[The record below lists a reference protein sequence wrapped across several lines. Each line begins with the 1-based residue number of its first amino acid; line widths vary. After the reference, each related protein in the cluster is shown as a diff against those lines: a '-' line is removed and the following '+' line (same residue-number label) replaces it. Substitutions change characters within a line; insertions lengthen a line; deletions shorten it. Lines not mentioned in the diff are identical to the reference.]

1 MSRRLRVL
9 VTLCAL
15 VAGSTALLAPGSPAR
30 EASPPAAKQ
39 RVTGVKVVAAGDI
52 ACDAGSQPDS
62 DSCQQAATA
71 KLVTKIDPKRVIALG
86 DNQYE
91 DGTLS
96 AYRASYAASWGA
108 FKKRTR
114 AIPGNHEYHTRD
126 AAGFFKY
133 FGLTSPGYR
142 AVTIGTWRVYLL
154 NSMCGEVNCT
164 PQRAWFKADLEAHP
178 TQCTAM
184 ALHFPR
190 YSSGSEHGSNSSMES
205 FWTIA
210 YNHGVD
216 LALAG
221 HDHDYERFA
230 PMDGKGNQ
238 VSDGIT
244 SFVVGTGGKSLY
256 SLGKRVPGSKYFK
269 ADKFGVLALSLGDGE
284 FGWKFRA
291 IDGTVRDAGSRSC
304 H

>member
-1 MSRRLRVL
+1 MRPSRALL
-9 VTLCAL
+9 VSLAL
-15 VAGSTALLAPGSPAR
+15 VATLLASASTAAPAR
-30 EASPPAAKQ
+30 EAAMTPARH
-39 RVTGVKVVAAGDI
+39 RVTGVSVVVAGDI
-52 ACDAGSQPDS
+52 ACEPGNKPGR

-91 DGTLS
+91 DGTLA
-96 AYRASYAASWGA
+96 AYRGSYAASWGA

-126 AAGFFKY
+126 AAGFYRY
-133 FGLTSPGYR
+133 FRLTSPGYR
-142 AVTIGTWRVYLL
+142 AITIGTWRVYLL
-154 NSMCGEVNCT
+154 NSMCGEIDCT
-164 PQRAWFKADLEAHP
+164 AERDWFKADLAANP
-178 TQCTAM
+178 TACTAM

-190 YSSGSEHGSNSSMES
+190 YSSGSEHGSNSSMS
-205 FWTIA
+205 PFWTIA

-216 LALAG
+216 VAFAG

-230 PMDGKGNQ
+230 PMDGKGHQ
-238 VSDGIT
+238 VADGIT

-256 SLGKRVPGSKYFK
+256 SLGTRVSGSKYFK
-269 ADKFGVLALSLGDGE
+269 ADKFGVLALTFGSGE
-284 FGWKFRA
+284 YAWKFRA